1 MYFKKT
7 KLSFMLLQT
16 IEFDKI
22 KNCFLGH
29 LDFAGDSTWIY
40 SKMKPYQVHDYSKWQ
55 EVPAVRTKVGTYPP
69 GSEWAKIISPY
80 VDKASTYY

>member
-1 MYFKKT
+1 MT
-7 KLSFMLLQT
+7 VVMLMSMMLIQ
-16 IEFDKI
+16 KI
-22 KNCFLGH
+22 ITAFEGH

-40 SKMKPYQVHDYSKWQ
+40 SKMKPYQVHDYTKWQ

-80 VDKASTYY
+80 VDKASKYVYHI